1 MSVFVNMTV
10 YLVERLNEMTKFNEF
25 RFERYA
31 VLGHPTYVLLSFLLQ
46 WRHLPGWDQQK
57 YLPFFNT
64 GIYLKN
70 TKLFL
75 KQNLLTHEL
84 TTWQPR

>member
-46 WRHLPGWDQQK
+46 
-57 YLPFFNT
+57 
-64 GIYLKN
+64 
-70 TKLFL
+70 
-75 KQNLLTHEL
+75 
-84 TTWQPR
+84 